1 MENSI
6 ILKENEKIENLIYE
20 IRGKQVMLDSDLAK
34 LYECK
39 NGTKVINQAVKRNI
53 TKFPERYC
61 FQLTET
67 EYRNLKFQNGTSS
80 LNNYGGVR
88 KMPFVFTEQGVA
100 MLATVLK
107 TPVADVVSMRIIDA
121 FVYMRR
127 YLSGEIGSNMLVN
140 HEERILKLEEQF
152 NKFSSK
158 RNTII
163 YEGKIYDA
171 YSVMLDIFNEAKGEI
186 IIVDNYVNKELLDIL
201 REVDKKIIVI
211 SNNMNNELIKKY
223 ESQYDN
229 TQFVSDNPFHDRYI
243 ILDRKEV
250 YASGMSLKDV
260 GKKYSYINKI
270 EESIFINELIK
281 RIIKIL
287 KWATNFQICPC
298 I

>member
-67 EYRNLKFQNGTSS
+67 EYRNLKFHFGTSS

-107 TPVADVVSMRIIDA
+107 TPVADAVSMRIIDA

-287 KWATNFQICPC
+287 K
-298 I
+298 

>member
-1 MENSI
+1 MENSM
-6 ILKENEKIENLIYE
+6 ILKETENIENLIYE

-107 TPVADVVSMRIIDA
+107 TPVADAVSMRIIDA

-171 YSVMLDIFNEAKGEI
+171 YSVMLDIFNEAKDEI

-250 YASGMSLKDV
+250 YVSGMPLKDV

-270 EESIFINELIK
+270 EESIFINELTK

-287 KWATNFQICPC
+287 K
-298 I
+298 

>member
-171 YSVMLDIFNEAKGEI
+171 YSVMLDIFNEAKDEI

-250 YASGMSLKDV
+250 YVSGMSLKDV

-287 KWATNFQICPC
+287 K
-298 I
+298 